1 MTIDDIDLENATR
14 AAVLTMLGFIVGY
27 FFVILSIYTAEHY
40 MRSRYVTAKFYR
52 MIRDVEKGS
61 LVGDPLFHHPVDVV
75 PTSSPWSVASQPQ
88 EAPVSQSR

>member
-52 MIRDVEKGS
+52 MIRDVEKGP
-61 LVGDPLFHHPVDVV
+61 LVGDPLCHHPVDVA
-75 PTSSPWSVASQPQ
+75 PTSSPWPESSQTP
-88 EAPVSQSR
+88 EEPAIRSR